1 MHLKLTAARA
11 RGLSFPERAHTPLSL
26 SLSPSLFAAS
36 ALFWKELCFQLKHRY
51 VASLVLHAS
60 IADIKA
66 QLLSLSYALAYLIL
80 SEDGTIKNQD
90 FCAD

>member
-11 RGLSFPERAHTPLSL
+11 RGLSLS
-26 SLSPSLFAAS
+26 
-36 ALFWKELCFQLKHRY
+36 QLAHRY
-51 VASLVLHAS
+51 VASLILHAG
-60 IADIKA
+60 IAEIAA

-80 SEDGTIKNQD
+80 SDDGTIINQD